1 MEGTA
6 AARLLDWETAGRI
19 GARLAGPGPAL
30 KRPDIEGLREDF
42 AECTEQAE
50 TTVRDFT
57 GLQLD
62 GPPSRPWVMR
72 RSEWITQN
80 LRTFERV
87 VEPLARRVLEKR
99 SDGPFAQVRR
109 KTLGVQLGALLGLLG
124 RKVLGQYDPF
134 APPDDRNLIYFVGP
148 NVVELEQRYGFPVPD
163 FRLWLCL
170 HEMSHRLQFDGVPWL
185 TGYIAGLVRTYL
197 DAVELDPGR
206 LLESIQRAREDLR
219 KEDQRHGLGVLFL
232 LMSPEQ
238 RETFRRMQAV
248 MSLLEGHG
256 NYVMDAL
263 SEGRV
268 RDAPRMRR
276 VLHERHHSKGVGR
289 VVQRVAGLDAKVR
302 QYSLGERF
310 VAAAVQRAGMSGFN
324 RVWDSASNLPT
335 LEEIQSPNAW
345 VERVVA
351 S

>member
-1 MEGTA
+1 MDGTA
-6 AARLLDWETAGRI
+6 AARLLDWDTAARV
-19 GARLAGPGPAL
+19 GARLAGPGPPIL
-30 KRPDIEGLREDF
+30 RRDLDGLREDF
-42 AECTEQAE
+42 AERTEEAE
-50 TTVRDFT
+50 AVVRQFA
-57 GLQLD
+57 GLEID

-72 RSEWITQN
+72 RSDWITQN

-87 VEPLARRVLEKR
+87 MEPLAKRVLEKR
-99 SDGPFAQVRR
+99 PDGPFVQVRR
-109 KTLGVQLGALLGLLG
+109 KALGFQLGALLGLLG

-148 NVVELEQRYGFPVPD
+148 NVVELERRYGFPVPD

-170 HEMSHRLQFDGVPWL
+170 HEITHRLQFDGVPWL
-185 TGYIAGLVRTYL
+185 LGHIAGLVRTYL
-197 DAVELDPGR
+197 DSVELDPGR
-206 LLESIQRAREDLR
+206 LLESIRRAREDMR
-219 KEDQRHGLGVLFL
+219 TEDQRHGLGVLFL

-263 SEGRV
+263 SDGRV
-268 RDAPRMRR
+268 RDGPRMRR
-276 VLHERHHSKGVGR
+276 VLHERRNSKGMGR
-289 VVQRVAGLDAKVR
+289 VVQMVAGLDAKVR

-310 VAAAVQRAGMSGFN
+310 VATAVQQAGMPGFN
-324 RVWDSASNLPT
+324 RVWESASNLPT
-335 LEEIQSPNAW
+335 LEEIQSPKTW
-345 VERVVA
+345 VERVAA